1 MTRKLQRTISA
12 ATLRLLYPLVR
23 ILLRNGIAYGSFA
36 ELVKKTFVDVAFHE
50 HTPAGKKQTVSRVS
64 AITGLTRKEVK
75 RLLELQS
82 PDDSANQERFNR
94 GVRVISG
101 WVNDVRFHN
110 AAGKAA
116 DLAIEGERNSF
127 ALLVKEYS
135 GDIPTKAML
144 AMLEEVGSV
153 RRVKDK
159 VRLVRQAFV
168 TGRDPIEKIH
178 ILGTDVSEL
187 ITTINHNL
195 VADAEDLRFQRK
207 VAYDNIDPAAV
218 VKLRELSFKKAQAL
232 LEQLDR
238 QYARH
243 ELQDGDVG
251 DDGGGRYISVGI
263 YYYEQD
269 SSQES

>member
-1 MTRKLQRTISA
+1 MTKKLQRTISA

-50 HTPAGKKQTVSRVS
+50 HTPVGKKQTISRVS

-75 RLLELQS
+75 RLLELRS

-101 WVNDVRFHN
+101 WVNDARFHN
-110 AAGKAA
+110 DAGKPA
-116 DLAIEGERNSF
+116 DLSLEGDRSSF
-127 ALLVKEYS
+127 AMLVKEYS

-144 AMLEEVGSV
+144 AMLEEAGSV

-168 TGRDPIEKIH
+168 SGSDPIEKIH

-195 VADAEDLRFQRK
+195 TADQDDLWFQRK
-207 VAYDNIDPAAV
+207 VAYDNVDAAAV
-218 VKLRELSFKKAQAL
+218 ARLKELSFKKAQAL
-232 LEQLDR
+232 LEQMDR
-238 QYARH
+238 QYASH
-243 ELQDGDVG
+243 ELPDSDDGD
-251 DDGGGRYISVGI
+251 GRYISLGI

-269 SSQES
+269 SSQE

>member
-1 MTRKLQRTISA
+1 MTKKLQRTISA

-36 ELVKKTFVDVAFHE
+36 ELVKKSFVDVAFHE
-50 HTPAGKKQTVSRVS
+50 HTPVGKKQTISRVS

-75 RLLELQS
+75 RLLDLES

-110 AAGKAA
+110 EAGKPA
-116 DLAIEGERNSF
+116 DLGLEGDRSSF

-144 AMLEEVGSV
+144 AMLEEAGSV

-168 TGRDPIEKIH
+168 SGSDPVEKIH

-195 VADAEDLRFQRK
+195 TADPDNLWFQRK
-207 VAYDNIDPAAV
+207 VAYDNIDAAAV
-218 VKLRELSFKKAQAL
+218 TRLREVSFKKAQTL

-238 QYARH
+238 QYAMN
-243 ELQDGDVG
+243 EIPDGDEG
-251 DDGGGRYISVGI
+251 SGRYICLGI

-269 SSQES
+269 SSQE